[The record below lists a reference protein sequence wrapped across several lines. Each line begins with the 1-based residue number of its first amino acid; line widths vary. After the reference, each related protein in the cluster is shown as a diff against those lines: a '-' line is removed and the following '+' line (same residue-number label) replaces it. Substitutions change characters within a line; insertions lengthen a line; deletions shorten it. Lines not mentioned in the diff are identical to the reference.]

1 MVKSIALFGTSA
13 DPPTIGHK
21 KILEELSKIY
31 TFTISYVSN
40 NPKKKHKEG
49 ITIRSQLL
57 KTLIED
63 LDDYKILFNQSITSK
78 WAVESIKKCKKI
90 YEIDNLDFVIGSD
103 LIQDIFCWKNF
114 EKIIKEV
121 SFFIILR
128 EGYPVESNTL
138 KMLETYKVKF
148 KISTI
153 KIPETSSSNFRLNFN
168 CSNLPSSL
176 VDIVRKNNLYESTKL
191 VELSLCLGLFCDS
204 FFKSSKDNSSGIFV
218 ISFCSLLSLPIANK
232 FF

>member
-1 MVKSIALFGTSA
+1 MKKSIALFGTSA

-40 NPKKKHKEG
+40 NPKKKHIED
-49 ITIRSQLL
+49 ISIRSHLL
-57 KTLIED
+57 KTLIDD
-63 LDDYKILFNQSITSK
+63 LYNPKILFNQKISSQ
-78 WAVESIKKCKKI
+78 WAVESIKKCKEI
-90 YEIDNLDFVIGSD
+90 YKFNNLDFVIGSD
-103 LIQDIFCWKNF
+103 LIKDIFYWKNF
-114 EKIIKEV
+114 DKIILEV

-138 KMLETYKVKF
+138 KMLETYRVKF

-153 KIPETSSSNFRLNFN
+153 KTPNISSSKFRLNFN

-176 VDIVRKNNLYESTKL
+176 IDIVKKNNLYESIKL
-191 VELSLCLGLFCDS
+191 VE
-204 FFKSSKDNSSGIFV
+204 
-218 ISFCSLLSLPIANK
+218 
-232 FF
+232 

>member
-1 MVKSIALFGTSA
+1 MLKSVALFGTSA

-31 TFTISYVSN
+31 DFTISYVSN
-40 NPKKKHKEG
+40 NPNKKHKED
-49 ITIRSQLL
+49 ISIRSHLL

-63 LDDYKILFNQSITSK
+63 LDNPKILFNQRLSSK
-78 WAVESIKKCKKI
+78 WALESIKKCKKI
-90 YEIDNLDFVIGSD
+90 YEFNNLDFVIGSD
-103 LIQDIFCWKNF
+103 LIKDIFYWKNF
-114 EKIIKEV
+114 DKIILEV

-138 KMLETYKVKF
+138 EMLETHRVKF

-153 KIPETSSSNFRLNFN
+153 KTPNISSSKFRLNFN

-176 VDIVRKNNLYESTKL
+176 IDIVKRNNLYESIKL
-191 VELSLCLGLFCDS
+191 VE
-204 FFKSSKDNSSGIFV
+204 
-218 ISFCSLLSLPIANK
+218 
-232 FF
+232 